1 MGYAQNIAQLESSF
15 ETNKKKRK
23 ASEAFDDDDFDYLY
37 GIVTTG
43 KYGILIVFLMITS
56 LKLSINS
63 REGLALSPI

>member
-56 LKLSINS
+56 LKI
-63 REGLALSPI
+63 IHKF